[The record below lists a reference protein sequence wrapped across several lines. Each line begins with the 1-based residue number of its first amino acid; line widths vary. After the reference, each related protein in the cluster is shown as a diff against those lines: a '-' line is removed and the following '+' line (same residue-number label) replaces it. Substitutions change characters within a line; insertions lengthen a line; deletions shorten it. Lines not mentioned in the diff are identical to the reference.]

1 MTPGHR
7 IEQPGTS
14 RDRILLY
21 LLWVHL
27 GVALIVSAWQTGA
40 LLGHDAVYAIA
51 LTGLGTLAFRVWAG
65 QRAYRVVGAV
75 LLMGY
80 SSLLIHLGGGLI
92 ELHFHVFVVMTVLLI
107 YYDWLPIVAAAG
119 AIAGEHVALNL
130 LAPYSVFKDGPSW
143 GIVAL
148 HAVFVVLQTVTCIFI
163 AQRIR
168 QAVTAVAA
176 AADWMA
182 DAQLPRLTGTIRT
195 VADGDLAQ
203 AIEFAT
209 TPLSVATDDEIGL
222 MVRAFNRMQAEL
234 AQAAAA
240 LGDMI
245 HGLQELIGQVQAS
258 ADAVAGAA
266 VHLTE
271 GTGQTSAA
279 VQQVATSIAQVTEGA
294 QEQATQA
301 QSSHQAVQQLLQAID
316 QVAAGAQEQARAVA
330 SANETTGQV
339 TADVEQVAANAQR
352 VAAASQQSRASAE
365 QGARAVQETVAGM
378 SAIQTVVAQAAG
390 RVEELGQLGGRI
402 GQVVDTIDE
411 IAEQTNLLALNAAIE
426 AARAG
431 EHGRGFAVVAG
442 EVRKLAE
449 RSQRETKAIGALI
462 HQVQQ
467 GTYEAA
473 QAMGQGAEQVAA
485 GSTRAQ
491 QAGAALEEILRAVE
505 QTVDEVSEIAAGA
518 QAMAMRS
525 REVHGTMA
533 GISAVVEEATAA
545 TDHMAAIATG
555 VGRAIAEIAAVTE
568 ESSLATEEVSAS
580 AEEMSAQVA
589 EMGAQ
594 AEQLTTTAAVLRE
607 QIVRFRVTAPPVAAP
622 RPAAPLQRIA

>member
-1 MTPGHR
+1 M
-7 IEQPGTS
+7 
-14 RDRILLY
+14 LLY
-21 LLWVHL
+21 LLWAHL
-27 GVALIVSAWQTGA
+27 LVVLVICAWQTGA
-40 LLGHDAVYAIA
+40 LFGHDAVYAVA
-51 LTGLGTLAFRVWAG
+51 LTGLGTLAFRAWAG
-65 QRAYRVVGAV
+65 QRAFRVAGAI

-92 ELHFHVFVVMTVLLI
+92 ELHFHVFVVMTFLLI

-119 AIAGEHVALNL
+119 VIAGEHAALNV
-130 LAPYSVFKDGPSW
+130 LAPHSVFKDGASW

-148 HAVFVVLQTVTCIFI
+148 HAVFVILQTITCIFI
-163 AQRIR
+163 AERIR
-168 QAVTAVAA
+168 QAATAVAGV
-176 AADWMA
+176 ADWMA
-182 DAQLPRLTGTIRT
+182 DVQLPRLTRTIQT

-203 AIEFAT
+203 AIAFET
-209 TPLSVATDDEIGL
+209 TPLPVAMDDEIGL

-240 LGDMI
+240 LDDMI

-266 VHLTE
+266 LHLTE
-271 GTGQTSAA
+271 GAGQASAA
-279 VQQVATSIAQVTEGA
+279 VQQVANSISQVTEGA

-301 QSSHQAVQQLLQAID
+301 QSSHQAVQQLLQAIE

-330 SANETTGQV
+330 CANETTGQV
-339 TADVEQVAANAQR
+339 TADVEQVAANAQQ
-352 VAAASQQSRASAE
+352 VAAASQQTRVTAE

-378 SAIQTVVAQAAG
+378 GAIQAVVAQAVG

-462 HQVQQ
+462 HQVQR

-491 QAGAALEEILRAVE
+491 QAGGALEEILRAVE
-505 QTVDEVSEIAAGA
+505 QTVRDVSEIAAEA
-518 QAMAMRS
+518 QAMAARS

-545 TDHMAAIATG
+545 TDQMAAIATG
-555 VGRAIAEIAAVTE
+555 VGRAIADIAAVTE

-594 AEQLTTTAAVLRE
+594 AEQLTTTAAALRE
-607 QIVRFRVTAPPVAAP
+607 QVERFRIAAPPAAGT
-622 RPAAPLQRIA
+622 RPGAPLQRVA